1 MSAAG
6 LRPPPRPFAVALR
19 TTVAAGGWANLL
31 LVLAMLAVPLM
42 ARLIGNDKG
51 AYAGL
56 VLAAMSVM
64 FWTMVAGGC
73 LVALC
78 ATAAAQRLPRWHR
91 QAWRCGVA
99 ALAMAVLLPAALQ
112 AQGSPVGFG
121 LAAAALAA
129 GAALGLFFVSM
140 PPWLMWVM
148 IGMGMAAR
156 WLPGEVDGATLQAWL
171 VSPRAVGVVALALLA
186 ACAACWAWLWARRDS
201 LGPWSK
207 PIALAITT
215 ASGTG
220 IQAQQAAYASPMFMM
235 DTPVGSDLRRAPQQ
249 ALAIALGPGFG
260 RSTARSLLATH
271 GPVVAVALFWL
282 LLGTGAGPGEK
293 FHVGLTFAPLMVLST
308 ALAPM
313 IRLQALYWRPALGLH
328 ELALLPGLP
337 RQPAASLS
345 GQLGRQTIARI
356 LPPLAVMAG
365 FGLAV
370 DAPPAYYPLLF
381 WISAA
386 CAFLLAGATL
396 LSLHSRA
403 GRIACATLMVLLTIA
418 VIAAMAIGVR
428 ATQTPA
434 WLQTAASIAL
444 LAGVVLYGAALARLK
459 ALPHPWL
466 QN

>member
-31 LVLAMLAVPLM
+31 LVLAMLAVSLM

-56 VLAAMSVM
+56 VLAAMFVM

-171 VSPRAVGVVALALLA
+171 VSPRAVGVVAMALFA

-260 RSTARSLLATH
+260 RSTASSLLATH
-271 GPVVAVALFWL
+271 GPVWRSHSS
-282 LLGTGAGPGEK
+282 GRCS
-293 FHVGLTFAPLMVLST
+293 APAPDPARSST
-308 ALAPM
+308 
-313 IRLQALYWRPALGLH
+313 
-328 ELALLPGLP
+328 
-337 RQPAASLS
+337 S
-345 GQLGRQTIARI
+345 
-356 LPPLAVMAG
+356 V
-365 FGLAV
+365 
-370 DAPPAYYPLLF
+370 
-381 WISAA
+381 
-386 CAFLLAGATL
+386 
-396 LSLHSRA
+396 
-403 GRIACATLMVLLTIA
+403 
-418 VIAAMAIGVR
+418 
-428 ATQTPA
+428 
-434 WLQTAASIAL
+434 
-444 LAGVVLYGAALARLK
+444 
-459 ALPHPWL
+459 
-466 QN
+466 